1 MNLLVLEYVKSIKNW
16 IDIDWNFLY
25 QLTDWYRTEMFPLL
39 ANTSFEP
46 LKPALHNRWKN
57 QLTCTSIKLRSFYMT
72 AQLGFNDL
80 KTFIEHVQYSIKSQ
94 FTFSD

>member
-1 MNLLVLEYVKSIKNW
+1 
-16 IDIDWNFLY
+16 
-25 QLTDWYRTEMFPLL
+25 
-39 ANTSFEP
+39 
-46 LKPALHNRWKN
+46 
-57 QLTCTSIKLRSFYMT
+57 MT